1 MSSIKQFSHDL
12 KEYINSDLMK
22 HDYETASQGDTTL
35 WMDIGLRV
43 GLCFGCVTMSMNK
56 LELFGVMFTLE
67 NGKIKPEEEITYSGV
82 LQNWKNVIEQIQTI
96 MGTEEYKKLV
106 EKGRG
111 RIKFDRFVKD
121 GCATEYIDLDYNKSL
136 IDHLLK
142 SCVYSCDTLEDKI
155 KAINN
160 ISVFMTIRKSNVS
173 ARVDT
178 CLKRVVKDSEY
189 THKFSY
195 ELGAKLIA
203 LGVAEE
209 TMKSLDE
216 NKELDKI
223 LKRIEYMLVKERKN
237 QLEKE
242 LKDL

>member
-12 KEYINSDLMK
+12 KEYLASDLMK
-22 HDYETASQGDTTL
+22 QDYEIASHGDTTI

-43 GLCFGCVTMSMNK
+43 GLCFGCAVMSMNK

-160 ISVFMTIRKSNVS
+160 IDDELYKVGDVFCNVALPSVIYGRYFT
-173 ARVDT
+173 
-178 CLKRVVKDSEY
+178 LHKDPGTGKY
-189 THKFSY
+189 CFKFDY
-195 ELGAKLIA
+195 
-203 LGVAEE
+203 
-209 TMKSLDE
+209 SLDFSIADINPGLSVLFNSR
-216 NKELDKI
+216 NKLYVESAQELETI
-223 LKRIEYMLVKERKN
+223 MRLV
-237 QLEKE
+237 Q
-242 LKDL
+242 

>member
-1 MSSIKQFSHDL
+1 
-12 KEYINSDLMK
+12 
-22 HDYETASQGDTTL
+22 
-35 WMDIGLRV
+35 
-43 GLCFGCVTMSMNK
+43 
-56 LELFGVMFTLE
+56 
-67 NGKIKPEEEITYSGV
+67 
-82 LQNWKNVIEQIQTI
+82 
-96 MGTEEYKKLV
+96 
-106 EKGRG
+106 
-111 RIKFDRFVKD
+111 
-121 GCATEYIDLDYNKSL
+121 
-136 IDHLLK
+136 
-142 SCVYSCDTLEDKI
+142 
-155 KAINN
+155 
-160 ISVFMTIRKSNVS
+160 MTIRKSNVS

-203 LGVAEE
+203 LGAAEE

>member
-12 KEYINSDLMK
+12 KEYINSDLMRQ
-22 HDYETASQGDTTL
+22 DYEIASQGDTTI

-43 GLCFGCVTMSMNK
+43 GLCFGCAVMSMNK

-67 NGKIKPEEEITYSGV
+67 NGKIKSEEEITYIGV
-82 LQNWKNVIEQIQTI
+82 LKNWESVIEKIKSI
-96 MGTEEYKKLV
+96 MASDDYKKLV

-136 IDHLLK
+136 IDYLLK

-160 ISVFMTIRKSNVS
+160 IDDELYKVGDVFCNVALPSVIYSRYFT
-173 ARVDT
+173 
-178 CLKRVVKDSEY
+178 LHKDPGTGKY
-189 THKFSY
+189 CFKFNY
-195 ELGAKLIA
+195 
-203 LGVAEE
+203 
-209 TMKSLDE
+209 SLDFSIADINPGLSVLFNSR
-216 NKELDKI
+216 NKLYVESAQELETI
-223 LKRIEYMLVKERKN
+223 MRLV
-237 QLEKE
+237 Q
-242 LKDL
+242 